1 MIAEHLDMEALEA
14 GLDHI
19 RQSPQD
25 EGSIQLIV
33 RRPEREQ
40 RELLAEGELDPDE
53 GLVGDNW
60 KARGSGATA
69 DGSAHLGMQ
78 LTLMNARTAALVAQD
93 ADRWALAGDQ
103 IFVDLDLSHDNLPA
117 GTRLAIGSAVIEVSA
132 EPHTGCKKFVA
143 RFGLE
148 AMKFVNSPMGRQLRL
163 RGMNTQVIQAGTVR
177 VGDTVRKL

>member
-1 MIAEHLDMEALEA
+1 
-14 GLDHI
+14 
-19 RQSPQD
+19 
-25 EGSIQLIV
+25 
-33 RRPEREQ
+33 
-40 RELLAEGELDPDE
+40 
-53 GLVGDNW
+53 
-60 KARGSGATA
+60 
-69 DGSAHLGMQ
+69 MQ

-163 RGMNTQVIQAGTVR
+163 RGMNTQVVQAGTVR